1 MTIDRICAA
10 FLAFFLT
17 GLPSSAS
24 PQSATST
31 SRDTEQA
38 PEAEQITVTG
48 SRLPQA
54 SEQGPQEVQI
64 YTEEDIRRSGQTIV
78 SDFLNTL
85 PAVSLIVDPGG
96 LQTDNAVTSVRLHGL
111 PLGTTLILI
120 DGKRMETT
128 SAGGF
133 NDVFDLNT
141 VPLAAVER
149 IEVLPQGSSAVY
161 GSDAIAGVVNI
172 ILKKDFQGFIGTAKF
187 GAADH
192 TSEFDT
198 SLAWGGRWS
207 HGTYSILGSFLAQSE
222 LLGANRP
229 LTADANYTRFG
240 ATDCRR

>member
-1 MTIDRICAA
+1 MNETVG
-10 FLAFFLT
+10 FFFFFQAEDGIRDLT
-17 GLPSSAS
+17 VTEFRRVLFRS
-24 PQSATST
+24 
-31 SRDTEQA
+31 EQA

-229 LTADANYTRFG
+229 L
-240 ATDCRR
+240 